1 MRLFTGLRAWT
12 VQRASALLLLA
23 FALWPG
29 ARLLAA
35 PPAGYAAWRAFVAQP
50 AASAAFAL
58 AFAALLAHAWVGV
71 RDIVL
76 DYVRS
81 PPARAALLFVAAVVL
96 LASATWFAL
105 ALAALRV
112 R

>member
-23 FALWPG
+23 CALWLG
-29 ARLLAA
+29 VRLVVS
-35 PPAGYAAWRAFVAQP
+35 PPQGYVAWRAFVAQP

-58 AFAALLAHAWVGV
+58 AFAALLAHAWVGL

-76 DYVRS
+76 DYVHS
-81 PPARAALLFVAAVVL
+81 PAARAALLFVAAVVL